1 MLDSGYAGSETSAI
15 RVFMDKYTILDQAP
29 PESTVTPVRDGNS
42 VAEGSQ
48 RDLDAAL
55 QLLAER
61 AQYVTGA
68 SGASVALRE
77 DGEMVCHASAGRAA
91 PEVGVEI
98 ETGSGLIA
106 ESLRTRQLVRCEDVD
121 SDPRANR
128 DSCKEL
134 GVKSVMVMPL
144 LREEEVVGVFEL
156 VADRASAFGER
167 DAAALTRLA
176 EMALTAVEHAEAVQR
191 ALPEIPEP
199 SNELLRDR
207 EPGSVEPAK
216 VSPVEEVLPAT
227 VEPVAPV
234 STDLAKIGSCEACG
248 FPVSQGRTLCVDCEQ
263 AGRTAEPAP
272 LGALVQEETWFQ
284 AHSYTIGTLVIA
296 ALTLA
301 LLALK
306 MR

>member
-1 MLDSGYAGSETSAI
+1 
-15 RVFMDKYTILDQAP
+15 KYTILDQAP

-61 AQYVTGA
+61 AQYLTGA

-77 DGEMVCHASAGRAA
+77 DGEMVCRASAGRAA
-91 PEVGVEI
+91 PELGVEI
-98 ETGSGLIA
+98 EADSGLIA
-106 ESLRTRQLVRCEDVD
+106 ESIRMRQLVRCNEADRN
-121 SDPRANR
+121 PRANR
-128 DSCKEL
+128 ESCEQL

-144 LREEEVVGVFEL
+144 LREQEVVGVFEL
-156 VADRASAFGER
+156 VADRASAFEER

-176 EMALTAVEHAEAVQR
+176 EMALTAVEHAEAAQR
-191 ALPEIPEP
+191 ALPEIAEAQ
-199 SNELLRDR
+199 
-207 EPGSVEPAK
+207 SVEALSEEAAETVELAK
-216 VSPVEEVLPAT
+216 PSEADQELPSST
-227 VEPVAPV
+227 VEPLVAVPAEI
-234 STDLAKIGSCEACG
+234 AKIGSCEACG
-248 FPVSQGRTLCVDCEQ
+248 FPVSQGRALCVDCEQ
-263 AGRTAEPAP
+263 AGRSAEPTP
-272 LGALVQEETWFQ
+272 LGALVQEETWLQ
-284 AHSYTIGTLVIA
+284 AHSYTIGTLAIA

>member
-1 MLDSGYAGSETSAI
+1 
-15 RVFMDKYTILDQAP
+15 MDKYTILDEAP
-29 PESTVTPVRDGNS
+29 TVSAVAPDGNS
-42 VAEGSQ
+42 AAETSQ

-98 ETGSGLIA
+98 ETDSGLIA
-106 ESLRTRQLVRCEDVD
+106 ESIRMRQLVRCNEADQN
-121 SDPRANR
+121 PRANR

-144 LREEEVVGVFEL
+144 LREEEVMGVFEL
-156 VADRASAFGER
+156 VADRASAFEER

-191 ALPEIPEP
+191 ALPEVVEAQNEELSPEKLPDAIPAAKTGSEP
-199 SNELLRDR
+199 EAS
-207 EPGSVEPAK
+207 PAAAVEPEA
-216 VSPVEEVLPAT
+216 SLSAEI
-227 VEPVAPV
+227 
-234 STDLAKIGSCEACG
+234 AKIGSCEACG
-248 FPVSQGRTLCVDCEQ
+248 FPVSQGRTLCVDCER
-263 AGRTAEPAP
+263 AGRSAERQP
-272 LGALVQEETWFQ
+272 LIPFGQEEESWFQ
-284 AHSYTIGTLVIA
+284 AHGYTIGTLVIA

-306 MR
+306 LR